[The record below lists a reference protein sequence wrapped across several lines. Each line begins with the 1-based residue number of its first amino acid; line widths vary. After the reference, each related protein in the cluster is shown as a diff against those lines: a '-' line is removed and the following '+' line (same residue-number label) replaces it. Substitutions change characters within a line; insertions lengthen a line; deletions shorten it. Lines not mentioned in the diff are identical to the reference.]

1 VSRPAYDA
9 VAARLREQI
18 LGGELAPGD
27 RLPTEPE
34 LSQRHGVSR
43 STVREALRVLS
54 SQNLVETTRGV
65 SGGSFVVHPRAEH
78 VRDYLEVS
86 LGLLAVADEVG
97 VEALL
102 EVRDLLEV
110 PAAGLAAE
118 HAGADEVAALRATLV
133 DPRATEPGEM
143 HECNHRFH
151 ALLVAAAG
159 NPLLEVV
166 AQPVF
171 RTLTTRFNRGEAD
184 VTFWDAVVDDHRLI
198 VEAVEARDPDR
209 ARELTAAHLSRLR
222 GTYVAIYRAE
232 QALQAGDADAARAAD
247 AELERLTMPQGDR

>member
-1 VSRPAYDA
+1 MSRPAYEA

-34 LSQRHGVSR
+34 LSTRYGVSR

-78 VRDYLEVS
+78 VRDYLEVT
-86 LGLLAVADEVG
+86 LGLLAVGDEVS

-110 PAAGLAAE
+110 PAAGLAAQRATPE
-118 HAGADEVAALRATLV
+118 QLEDLRATLL
-133 DPRATEPGEM
+133 DPSSSEAAAM

-151 ALLVAAAG
+151 ALLVRATG

-171 RTLTTRFNRGEAD
+171 RTLVTRFARGETAELP
-184 VTFWDAVVDDHRLI
+184 FWEEVVDDHRLI
-198 VEAVEARDPDR
+198 LAAVEAGEAERAQDLTREHLTRLRQSYVEMDR
-209 ARELTAAHLSRLR
+209 AVREEPTVEPVRS
-222 GTYVAIYRAE
+222 
-232 QALQAGDADAARAAD
+232 AR
-247 AELERLTMPQGDR
+247 

>member
-1 VSRPAYDA
+1 MSRPAYEA

-34 LSQRHGVSR
+34 LSTRYGVSR

-78 VRDYLEVS
+78 VRDYLEVT
-86 LGLLAVADEVG
+86 LGLLAIGEEVS
-97 VEALL
+97 VESLL

-118 HAGADEVAALRATLV
+118 RATPDQLEALRATLL
-133 DPRATEPGEM
+133 DPASVASSAM

-151 ALLVAAAG
+151 FLLVAATG

-166 AQPVF
+166 AQPVY
-171 RTLTTRFNRGEAD
+171 RTLVTRFARGEAD
-184 VTFWDAVVDDHRLI
+184 LSFWEEVVDDHRLI
-198 VEAVEARDPDR
+198 LEAVEQ
-209 ARELTAAHLSRLR
+209 
-222 GTYVAIYRAE
+222 G
-232 QALQAGDADAARAAD
+232 DAARAQDLAR
-247 AELERLTMPQGDR
+247 EHLVRLRSSYVAMDQAVPDEAGVYHLPSPR

>member
-1 VSRPAYDA
+1 VSRPAYES

-34 LSQRHGVSR
+34 LSARYGVSR

-78 VRDYLEVS
+78 VRDYLEVT
-86 LGLLAVADEVG
+86 LGLLAVGEQVS

-110 PAAGLAAE
+110 PAAGLAAQRATPAQIE
-118 HAGADEVAALRATLV
+118 DMRATLL
-133 DPRATEPGEM
+133 DPGTVESARM

-171 RTLTTRFNRGEAD
+171 RTLVTRFARGEAEQE
-184 VTFWDAVVDDHRLI
+184 FWSAIVQDHEHILA
-198 VEAVEARDPDR
+198 AVEAGEPEQAQKLTREHLARLRQSYVDMDR
-209 ARELTAAHLSRLR
+209 A
-222 GTYVAIYRAE
+222 V
-232 QALQAGDADAARAAD
+232 RAA
-247 AELERLTMPQGDR
+247 PQDQPPAASALPAR

>member
-1 VSRPAYDA
+1 VSRPAYEA

-18 LGGELAPGD
+18 LGGELSPGD

-34 LSQRHGVSR
+34 LSVRYGVSR

-65 SGGSFVVHPRAEH
+65 SGGSFVVHPKAEH
-78 VRDYLEVS
+78 VRDYLEVT
-86 LGLLAVADEVG
+86 LGLLAVGEQVG
-97 VEALL
+97 VIALL

-110 PAAGLAAE
+110 PAAALAAE
-118 HAGADEVAALRATLV
+118 RATPEQIDAMRATLL
-133 DPRATEPGEM
+133 DPRESEQGEM

-151 ALLVAAAG
+151 ALLVAATG

-171 RTLTTRFNRGEAD
+171 RTLVTRFARGEAELP
-184 VTFWDAVVDDHRLI
+184 FWDSVVDDHRLI
-198 VEAVEARDPDR
+198 LAAVEAGEADL
-209 ARELTAAHLSRLR
+209 ASELTRDHLLRLR
-222 GTYVAIYRAE
+222 QSYVDME
-232 QALQAGDADAARAAD
+232 QAQREGTN
-247 AELERLTMPQGDR
+247 LERLTVQRNDG

>member
-1 VSRPAYDA
+1 MSRPAYEA

-34 LSQRHGVSR
+34 LSTRYGVSR

-78 VRDYLEVS
+78 VRDYLEVT
-86 LGLLAVADEVG
+86 LGLLAVADEVN

-118 HAGADEVAALRATLV
+118 RATPAQLDELRTTLL
-133 DPRATEPGEM
+133 DPSSTANDAM

-151 ALLVAAAG
+151 ALLVTAAG

-171 RTLTTRFNRGEAD
+171 RTLVTRFARGQAE
-184 VTFWDAVVDDHRLI
+184 TPFWQAVVDDHRAILA
-198 VEAVEARDPDR
+198 AVEDRDPARAQELTRMHLTRLRASYVAMDR
-209 ARELTAAHLSRLR
+209 AWADGAS
-222 GTYVAIYRAE
+222 
-232 QALQAGDADAARAAD
+232 DADAAAAATAAAD
-247 AELERLTMPQGDR
+247 PS

>member
-1 VSRPAYDA
+1 M
-9 VAARLREQI
+9 
-18 LGGELAPGD
+18 
-27 RLPTEPE
+27 
-34 LSQRHGVSR
+34 
-43 STVREALRVLS
+43 LS

-78 VRDYLEVS
+78 VRDYLEVA
-86 LGLLAVADEVG
+86 LGLLAVGDEVS

-110 PAAGLAAE
+110 PAAGLAAAARD
-118 HAGADEVAALRATLV
+118 AGTDRGAARRPCST
-133 DPRATEPGEM
+133 RGSTESAAM

-171 RTLTTRFNRGEAD
+171 RTLVTRFARGEAELP
-184 VTFWDAVVDDHRLI
+184 FWDAVVEEHQLI
-198 VEAVEARDPDR
+198 LAAVEQGDAVR
-209 ARELTAAHLSRLR
+209 AQDLTRAHLARLR
-222 GTYVAIYRAE
+222 ASYVEMERSR
-232 QALQAGDADAARAAD
+232 QAASPASD
-247 AELERLTMPQGDR
+247 

>member
-1 VSRPAYDA
+1 MSRPAYEA

-34 LSQRHGVSR
+34 LSTRYGVSR

-78 VRDYLEVS
+78 VRDYLEVA
-86 LGLLAVADEVG
+86 LGLLAVGDEVS

-110 PAAGLAAE
+110 PAAGLAAQRATPE
-118 HAGADEVAALRATLV
+118 QLAELRATLL
-133 DPRATEPGEM
+133 DPASTESAAM

-166 AQPVF
+166 AQPVY
-171 RTLTTRFNRGEAD
+171 RTLVTRFARGEAELP
-184 VTFWDAVVDDHRLI
+184 FWEEVVDDHRLI
-198 VEAVEARDPDR
+198 LAAVEAGESDR
-209 ARELTAAHLSRLR
+209 AQELARAHLVRLR
-222 GTYVAIYRAE
+222 ASYVAMDQATPDEGGVYR
-232 QALQAGDADAARAAD
+232 LPSPR
-247 AELERLTMPQGDR
+247 

>member
-1 VSRPAYDA
+1 VSRPAYEA
-9 VAARLREQI
+9 VADRLREQI

-34 LSQRHGVSR
+34 LSARYGVSR

-54 SQNLVETTRGV
+54 SQNLVQTTRGV

-78 VRDYLEVS
+78 VRDFLEVA
-86 LGLLAVADEVG
+86 LGLLAVGDEVS

-110 PAAGLAAE
+110 PAAGLAAS
-118 HAGADEVAALRATLV
+118 RATPEQLEALHETLL
-133 DPRATEPGEM
+133 DPRSAEPAAM

-166 AQPVF
+166 AQPVY
-171 RTLTTRFNRGEAD
+171 RTLVTRFARGEAPLP
-184 VTFWDAVVDDHRLI
+184 FWEEVVDDHRLI
-198 VEAVEARDPDR
+198 LAAV
-209 ARELTAAHLSRLR
+209 
-222 GTYVAIYRAE
+222 
-232 QALQAGDADAARAAD
+232 QAGDAERAQELARAHLVRLRASYVAMDAATR
-247 AELERLTMPQGDR
+247 EEPGVYRLPGAR

>member
-1 VSRPAYDA
+1 VSRPAYEA

-34 LSQRHGVSR
+34 LSVRYGVSR

-78 VRDYLEVS
+78 VRDYLEVA
-86 LGLLAVADEVG
+86 LGLLAVGEQVDVA
-97 VEALL
+97 ALL

-118 HAGADEVAALRATLV
+118 HATKDQLDALRATLL
-133 DPRATEPGEM
+133 DPAHTDAREL

-151 ALLVAAAG
+151 ALLVTAAG

-171 RTLTTRFNRGEAD
+171 RTLVTRFARGEAELP
-184 VTFWDAVVDDHRLI
+184 FWEEVVDDHRVILA
-198 VEAVEARDPDR
+198 AVEAGDAER
-209 ARELTAAHLSRLR
+209 AQELTRAHLARLR
-222 GTYVAIYRAE
+222 ASYVRIE
-232 QALQAGDADAARAAD
+232 QEQRSEPDASTA
-247 AELERLTMPQGDR
+247 PVSP

>member
-1 VSRPAYDA
+1 MSRPAYEA
-9 VAARLREQI
+9 LAARLRQQI
-18 LGGELAPGD
+18 LVGELMPGD

-34 LSQRHGVSR
+34 LSANHGVSR

-86 LGLLAVADEVG
+86 LGLLAVADEVS
-97 VEALL
+97 VTALL

-118 HAGADEVAALRATLV
+118 RAGAEQIAALRETLV
-133 DPRATEPGEM
+133 DPRRTEPGEM
-143 HECNHRFH
+143 HRCNHRFH
-151 ALLVAAAG
+151 ALLVSAAG

-166 AQPVF
+166 ADPVF
-171 RTLTTRFNRGEAD
+171 RTLTTRFARGEAD
-184 VTFWDAVVDDHRLI
+184 VGFWDDVVTDHRSVL
-198 VEAVEARDPDR
+198 EAVEAGDAAA
-209 ARELTAAHLSRLR
+209 ARELTSAHLDRLR
-222 GTYVAIYRAE
+222 GTYVAIDRASRAE
-232 QALQAGDADAARAAD
+232 RAGDEAAARAAD
-247 AELERLTMPQGDR
+247 AELDRLTARRTPG